1 MVAVPLL
8 IMPLTLLSLQVVSD
22 DDAPSAAILF
32 NVARNLGGAVG
43 VAGLVTFVEHYK
55 TVFYQQ
61 SLLQF
66 SPTSLTPQQ
75 SADSSQQL
83 IQQLSQHS
91 SIWAFNGAFA
101 ALSVSLL
108 LMALLFLALYLAERY
123 SATTRHTAVP
133 ANTRIGN
140 G

>member
-1 MVAVPLL
+1 MR
-8 IMPLTLLSLQVVSD
+8 QVVLN
-22 DDAPSAAILF
+22 AMRGAT
-32 NVARNLGGAVG
+32 VALTVWG

-66 SPTSLTPQQ
+66 SPTTLTPQQ

-108 LMALLFLALYLAERY
+108 LMALLFFTLYLAGRY
-123 SATTRHTAVP
+123 SATAAGTGEL